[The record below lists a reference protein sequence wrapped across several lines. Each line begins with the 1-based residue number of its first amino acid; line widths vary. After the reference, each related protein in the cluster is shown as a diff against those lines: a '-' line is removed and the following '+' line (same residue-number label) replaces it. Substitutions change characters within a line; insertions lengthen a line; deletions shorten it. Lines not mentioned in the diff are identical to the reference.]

1 LFSGTVIAMTAT
13 YVAFDERR
21 LPELM
26 QWFPDAES
34 CALWGGP
41 QFRWPC
47 TPVSFRADARI
58 GELPSRMLVDDFD
71 HSMVAFGQFYLRLG
85 RCHLGR
91 LAVQPAVRG
100 RGAGN
105 RLIRELCAEG
115 SRALAVPE
123 FSLFVL
129 IRNWRAE
136 RLYRALGFVDAVY
149 PEALPSSEPIRYM
162 IATGRAAQALREGMT
177 GRA

>member
-1 LFSGTVIAMTAT
+1 MKTIRTHSRAARYALSAVAAATLALTASSS
-13 YVAFDERR
+13 
-21 LPELM
+21 
-26 QWFPDAES
+26 W
-34 CALWGGP
+34 ALG
-41 QFRWPC
+41 
-47 TPVSFRADARI
+47 
-58 GELPSRMLVDDFD
+58 
-71 HSMVAFGQFYLRLG
+71 
-85 RCHLGR
+85 LGR

-100 RGAGN
+100 RGAGT

-149 PEALPSSEPIRYM
+149 PEALPSSEPR
-162 IATGRAAQALREGMT
+162 GSGS
-177 GRA
+177 